1 MRKWKFGAMLV
12 LSAVLFAA
20 CGKDTKPEPT
30 PAPTATVAPTAEP
43 TATPEPTATTK
54 PTATPRPTKVPT
66 PVPTQAPEVPE
77 TIKSVMAEYGM
88 KAGTCMSSYM
98 LHDTKCQEFIKK
110 NFNSITFENELK
122 PDYVFNKEKSIAAGD
137 LVVEFSK
144 DTIALLDWCKENGM
158 AVRGHTLIWHSQTPT
173 WIFYENFDESG
184 AMAGRDVMLAR
195 MESYIR
201 QVFELLDSL
210 GYSDMFYA
218 YDVVNE
224 AWMEDGTMRTWW
236 ANWYTTIGED
246 YLWYAFHYADK
257 YAPEHIDLFY
267 NDYNEHLKGDCLYN
281 FVNTLVDENGNYLID
296 GVGFQAHIYT
306 EDDLNQYFSVVEQI
320 GSTGLKVTLTELDVH
335 LGRWEHPLK
344 PTDENFKAQGQF
356 LYNLVSGLVERA
368 QAGKVN
374 MNALTYWGFTDK
386 LSWRKEYNPT
396 LLDTEFRQKYAYY
409 AALLLK
415 EHAGFDEGIE

>member
-1 MRKWKFGAMLV
+1 
-12 LSAVLFAA
+12 
-20 CGKDTKPEPT
+20 
-30 PAPTATVAPTAEP
+30 
-43 TATPEPTATTK
+43 
-54 PTATPRPTKVPT
+54 
-66 PVPTQAPEVPE
+66 
-77 TIKSVMAEYGM
+77 
-88 KAGTCMSSYM
+88 MSEFMSY
-98 LHDTKCQEFIKK
+98 DARSQEFIKK

-158 AVRGHTLIWHSQTPT
+158 AVRGHTLIWHSQTPN

-201 QVFELLDSL
+201 QVFELLDSM

-267 NDYNEHLKGDCLYN
+267 NDYNEQYKKDTLYN
-281 FVNTLVDENGNYLID
+281 FVNTLV
-296 GVGFQAHIYT
+296 
-306 EDDLNQYFSVVEQI
+306 
-320 GSTGLKVTLTELDVH
+320 
-335 LGRWEHPLK
+335 
-344 PTDENFKAQGQF
+344 
-356 LYNLVSGLVERA
+356 
-368 QAGKVN
+368 
-374 MNALTYWGFTDK
+374 
-386 LSWRKEYNPT
+386 
-396 LLDTEFRQKYAYY
+396 
-409 AALLLK
+409 
-415 EHAGFDEGIE
+415 